1 MESFFQ
7 KMCLTML
14 PFVLCTMT
22 VGHAS
27 VAIIDAPLVV
37 HKGILEGVELAM
49 LVPGV
54 HVLRETA
61 MKSKTKSTAWLYNS
75 GAQGTFS

>member
-1 MESFFQ
+1 
-7 KMCLTML
+7 MCLTML

-22 VGHAS
+22 VGQAP
-27 VAIIDAPLVV
+27 VTIIDVSPVA
-37 HKGILEGVELAM
+37 HTGILEGVELAM

-61 MKSKTKSTAWLYNS
+61 MKSKTKSTVI
-75 GAQGTFS
+75 

>member
-1 MESFFQ
+1 
-7 KMCLTML
+7 MCLNML
-14 PFVLCTMT
+14 PFVLRTMT
-22 VGHAS
+22 VGQAP
-27 VAIIDAPLVV
+27 VTIIDVPPVV

-61 MKSKTKSTAWLYNS
+61 MKSKTKSTAWLYDS
-75 GAQGTFS
+75 GAQGTLA